1 MKAGKEFAML
11 KKLVIILILGSSL
24 LMSLSC
30 SSMKSSVKDKIGKTE
45 LRGLWIRLPE
55 DTREIPLILDKIQ
68 KSGFNAIFV
77 ETLYHGHVIF
87 PGSNFPIRPEYD
99 GKDVLKLVVDE
110 AHERGIAVHCWT
122 EVFYLQVDTV
132 KYPKFPKS
140 PLFEQHPDWLLLTKK
155 GETSDVAE
163 NAHIFADPANPS
175 VQAYLLEF
183 YRDLASRYNID
194 GINIDYIRYSAGQ
207 PDTGYTEFARKSF
220 LNEAGVDPIHIEP
233 AADNE
238 MWMKWVKWRE
248 NRITNFVS
256 QLAETV
262 RKENPRL
269 IFSAAV
275 FANYYKER
283 GKSTIYQDWE
293 TWLARN
299 YLDVIIP
306 MAYASSPSGIK
317 AEVDEVLERNK
328 GKALV
333 MPALA
338 VPITREDMY
347 GGSGH
352 PPIEEQIN
360 LIRTLKLRGHTVFCH
375 DWILQS
381 VHKFDSFQDVYAKKS
396 K

>member
-1 MKAGKEFAML
+1 ML
-11 KKLVIILILGSSL
+11 APAL
-24 LMSLSC
+24 LTNLSC
-30 SSMKSSVKDKIGKTE
+30 SSAKSSISDNIGKTE
-45 LRGLWIRLPE
+45 LRGIWIRLPE
-55 DTREIPLILDKIQ
+55 DTHEIPLILDKIQ

-87 PGSNFPIRPEYD
+87 PGSNFPIRPEYA

-110 AHERGIAVHCWT
+110 AHQRGIAVHCWT

-140 PLFEQHPDWLLLTKK
+140 PLFDIHPDWLLLTKK

-194 GINIDYIRYSAGQ
+194 GINIDYIRYPSGQ
-207 PDTGYTEFARKSF
+207 PDTGYTEFARKTF
-220 LNEAGVDPIHIEP
+220 QNETGADPVNIDP
-233 AADNE
+233 AVDNE

-248 NRITNFVS
+248 DRVTNFVN
-256 QLAETV
+256 QLAETI
-262 RKENPRL
+262 RKQNPKL
-269 IFSAAV
+269 ILSAAI
-275 FANYYKER
+275 FAKYYKER
-283 GKSTIYQDWE
+283 GKNTIYQDWE
-293 TWLARN
+293 TWLSNN

-306 MAYASSPSGIK
+306 MAYAPNPSGIK
-317 AEVDEVLERNK
+317 ADVDEVLEKNK
-328 GKALV
+328 GATLV

-352 PPIEEQIN
+352 PPIEEQIK
-360 LIRTLKLRGHTVFCH
+360 LIRSMKLKGHTVFCY

-381 VHKFDSFQDVYAKKS
+381 IHKFDSFQEVYATKEK
-396 K
+396 